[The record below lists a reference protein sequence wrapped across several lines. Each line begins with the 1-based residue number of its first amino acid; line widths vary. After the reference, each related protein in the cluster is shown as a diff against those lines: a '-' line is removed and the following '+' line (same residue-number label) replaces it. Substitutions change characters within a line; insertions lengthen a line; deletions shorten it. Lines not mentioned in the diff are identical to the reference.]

1 VTELDVMFFGNVH
14 NMYSGTKKNAVIK
27 INLYRTLLVIWGMI
41 WVDLIQNNDNT
52 KQRASIDMP
61 F

>member
-1 VTELDVMFFGNVH
+1 MFFGNVH